1 MDKVT
6 FLCTYIKHDYS
17 YNKNTI
23 CIVMWLFVHLIYYAD
38 FTMSFNSS
46 IPASWICLISESG
59 SVSSSREGYLYFA
72 TAFDGY
78 IVKLLLSFL
87 FVVTLA
93 PLPLQMEL
101 RALIHARQMWYHWST
116 SLASNKD
123 THTFNSSYWYIRLKV
138 CCSSTSITHLNFYVL
153 SICCPSLYLGL
164 WIAKTFIENTV
175 PRHRKIVEEK
185 YSLNKTRQRLFAI
198 WKLIF
203 LFFFFSVYL
212 SLLSV

>member
-17 YNKNTI
+17 YNENTI
-23 CIVMWLFVHLIYYAD
+23 CIVMWHFVHLIYYAH

-72 TAFDGY
+72 TAFNGY
-78 IVKLLLSFL
+78 IVKLLLAFL

-116 SLASNKD
+116 SLASNID
-123 THTFNSSYWYIRLKV
+123 THTLLIQAIDTLGWKCAVSRPPSYTYTFMFLV
-138 CCSSTSITHLNFYVL
+138 YAVPVF
-153 SICCPSLYLGL
+153 YLGL

-175 PRHRKIVEEK
+175 QFPDTER
-185 YSLNKTRQRLFAI
+185 
-198 WKLIF
+198 
-203 LFFFFSVYL
+203 
-212 SLLSV
+212 